1 MSKLKLIY
9 LYIFSTV
16 GLILVIIGSVSFL
29 NLALKTYVFK
39 KADAPVI
46 FHGSVAAPRIVTDE
60 SGKGKVIEQQQT
72 EEEIKRQ
79 EEQDREYRT
88 SQRQRDAAQ
97 ALAFIIVGLPL
108 YLYHWRAVRKKDV

>member
-16 GLILVIIGSVSFL
+16 GLVLVIIGSVSFL

-46 FHGSVAAPRIVTDE
+46 YRGPIAAPKVVVDE
-60 SGKGKVIEQQQT
+60 SGKEKVIEQQQT

-79 EEQDREYRT
+79 EEQEKEYRT
-88 SQRQRDAAQ
+88 SQRQRDTAQ
-97 ALAFIIVGLPL
+97 ALAFILVGIPVF
-108 YLYHWRAVRKKDV
+108 LYHWGIVRKKDA